1 MVMPIQPGKM
11 GAPPAPGGA
20 DEPAPRAAGRPR
32 RVLVVEDNADVSEL
46 IQMQLQMWATA
57 CQDDE
62 VRALAR
68 RRLRKLWELVGRLS
82 GADEARISEFMARG
96 MLVNVFAAM
105 DIPRVQGLLVGP
117 E

>member
-1 MVMPIQPGKM
+1 M
-11 GAPPAPGGA
+11 G
-20 DEPAPRAAGRPR
+20 RAYSD
-32 RVLVVEDNADVSEL
+32 LVEDKAIL
-46 IQMQLQMWATA
+46 QMQLQMWATA

-62 VRALAR
+62 VRALAKS
-68 RRLRKLWELVGRLS
+68 RLRRLWELVGRLS